1 VTGTTGSGDW
11 DLLVSPWHL
20 DERLDRFPMPEH
32 AITLDSL
39 PAAAAGPAP
48 AMLEHYRLT
57 ADATAGAGRPLV
69 LSGDCL
75 TAVGI
80 LAGMQRR
87 HPDVA
92 IVWLDAHGDFN
103 TPQISTSG
111 YLAGMSLAMLTGRS
125 PDPFCRPLGLR
136 PVPDDA
142 VVLIDARDL
151 DAAESDA
158 LDASHVA
165 RVHADPQ
172 AVRTAL
178 ARLSA
183 PAVYLHVDVDII
195 DGDELPGLRFPTAAG
210 PSLAQIEECLAT
222 ILTTV
227 EPAAAC
233 ISCAWS
239 SQALGDPATHR
250 VIQRIAATLG
260 ASLQW
265 RAA

>member
-1 VTGTTGSGDW
+1 MKTTLSRDW
-11 DLLVSPWHL
+11 DVLVSPWHL
-20 DERLDRFPMPEH
+20 DERLDRFPIPEH
-32 AITLDSL
+32 AITLDSPL
-39 PAAAAGPAP
+39 PATAGAEQ

-57 ADATAGAGRPLV
+57 ADATASVRRPLL

-75 TAVGI
+75 TAVGM
-80 LAGMQRR
+80 LAGLQRR

-103 TPQISTSG
+103 TPQITTSG

-125 PDPFCRPLGLR
+125 PAPFCGPLQLR
-136 PVPDDA
+136 PVRDDA

-151 DAAESDA
+151 DPAERDA
-158 LDASHVA
+158 LDTSHVV
-165 RVHADPQ
+165 RVPPDPQ

-178 ARLSA
+178 IRLSA

-210 PSLAQIEECLAT
+210 HSLAQIEECLTT
-222 ILTTV
+222 ILTTG
-227 EPAAAC
+227 EPTAAC
-233 ISCAWS
+233 IACAWS
-239 SQALGDPATHR
+239 TQALGDPETRR